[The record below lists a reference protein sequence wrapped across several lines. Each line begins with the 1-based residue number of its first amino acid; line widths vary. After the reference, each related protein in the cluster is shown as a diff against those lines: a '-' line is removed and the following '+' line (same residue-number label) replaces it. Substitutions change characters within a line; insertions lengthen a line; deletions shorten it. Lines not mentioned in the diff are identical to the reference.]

1 MRFLLGFL
9 LSLVWATVSLAQE
22 RITDYSVDIDVER
35 SGDIQVTEVINVVA
49 EGDQIRRGIF
59 RELPRYYTFEGVR
72 QSFDYELISI
82 ERDGQTEN
90 VSISREGNA
99 ETWRI
104 GRADVFLDPGPYEYR
119 ITYRVPNVIW
129 RYENRD
135 ELYWN
140 AIGQYWNFPI
150 EQANV
155 SIDFPDGA
163 EIIDTS
169 LNSGRFG
176 STGSNAV
183 ADIEG
188 STLRV
193 RTTQTLPRQAGL
205 TVSASIAPGII
216 DPLTDAQERD
226 LFWLR
231 NGAIILLTMGGVIL
245 TGFYALMWN
254 RVGRDPAKRPVFARY
269 EPPKMKSGVPYSPA
283 AVHYIHHKGLRGM
296 DALSSLLM
304 QMGTQK
310 ILDIE
315 ANKKKTIIEQIGS
328 NPDDTDAREL
338 LSDILPKSG
347 RLVLDGGTDKT
358 FYKGVTRFHQTLS
371 KRYGKT
377 YYQRN
382 LLWAFLGFTL
392 SFILAVIVIAS
403 PIAKNSPVT
412 IMLFI
417 GLGLLNILFAFLLP
431 APTERG
437 ADVSA
442 EIEGF
447 KLYLETAEEKRLN
460 MADPVSGRAPA
471 MTVELYERFLPYAMA
486 LGVEKPWT
494 KQFETSLPR
503 EAKDYQPSYAY
514 GNALSGRKGPAD
526 FSKSL
531 GKTLTA
537 GVAAAAPVSQ
547 SSGSGGGGFSG
558 GGGGGG
564 GGGGW

>member
-1 MRFLLGFL
+1 MRFLLGLILTL
-9 LSLVWATVSLAQE
+9 LFATVSLAQE
-22 RITDYSVDIDVER
+22 RITDYSVNIDVER
-35 SGDIQVTEVINVVA
+35 SGDITITEVIDVVA
-49 EGDQIRRGIF
+49 EDDQIRRGIF

-82 ERDGQTEN
+82 ERDGQPEN

-104 GRADVFLDPGPYEYR
+104 GRADVFLDPGSYEYR
-119 ITYRVPNVIW
+119 ITYSVPNVIL
-129 RYENRD
+129 RHDNRD

-150 EQANV
+150 ERATV
-155 SIDFPDGA
+155 TIEFPDGA
-163 EIIDTS
+163 EIVDTT

-183 ADIEG
+183 ETING

-193 RTTQTLPRQAGL
+193 ETTETLPRRAGL

-216 DPLTDAQERD
+216 DPLTEAQLAE

-231 NGAIILLTMGGVIL
+231 NGAAILLTIGGAIL
-245 TGFYALMWN
+245 SGFYMLMWN
-254 RVGRDPAKRPVFARY
+254 RIGRDPVKRPVFARY

-315 ANKKKTIIEQIGS
+315 ANKKKTTIEQIG
-328 NPDDTDAREL
+328 PDPQDKDARDL
-338 LSDILPKSG
+338 LNDILPKSG
-347 RLVLDGGTDKT
+347 RLVLDGKT
-358 FYKGVTRFHQTLS
+358 NKSFYKGVTHFHQLLS
-371 KRYGKT
+371 KRYGKS
-377 YYQRN
+377 YYKYN
-382 LLWAFLGFTL
+382 LGWAMLGIL
-392 SFILAVIVIAS
+392 ASIVLAVIVVAS
-403 PIAKNSPVT
+403 PVAKNSPLV
-412 IMLFI
+412 IGLFI
-417 GLGLLNILFAFLLP
+417 ALGLVNLTFLFLLQ

-437 ADVSA
+437 ADISA

-503 EAKDYQPSYAY
+503 QAKDYQPSYAH
-514 GNALSGRKGPAD
+514 GNALSGRKGPVD

>member
-1 MRFLLGFL
+1 MRFLLGL
-9 LSLVWATVSLAQE
+9 TLSLLWATLALAQE
-22 RITDYSVDIDVER
+22 RITNYSVDIDVER
-35 SGDIQVTEVINVVA
+35 SGDITITEVIDVVA

-72 QSFDYELISI
+72 QSFDYELISV
-82 ERDGQTEN
+82 ERDGQPDT
-90 VSISREGNA
+90 VSVSREGNA

-119 ITYRVPNVIW
+119 ITYSLPNVIL
-129 RYENRD
+129 RHDNFD
-135 ELYWN
+135 ELNWN

-150 EQANV
+150 EQADV
-155 SIDFPDGA
+155 TIEFPAGA
-163 EIIDTS
+163 EIVETS
-169 LNSGRFG
+169 LYSGGFG
-176 STGSNAV
+176 STASNAV
-183 ADIEG
+183 EEIDG

-193 RTTQTLPRQAGL
+193 RTTQGLPRQAGL

-216 DPLTDAQERD
+216 DPLTDAQLAD

-231 NGAIILLTMGGVIL
+231 NGAIILLSIGGAIL

-254 RVGRDPAKRPVFARY
+254 RVGRDPVKRPVFARY
-269 EPPKMKSGVPYSPA
+269 EPPKMKNGVPYSPA

-304 QMGTQK
+304 QMGAQK

-315 ANKKKTIIEQIGS
+315 ANKKKTIIEQIGPD
-328 NPDDTDAREL
+328 PDDKDAREL

-347 RLVLDGGTDKT
+347 RLVLDGKTNKT
-358 FYKGVTRFHQTLS
+358 FYKGVSRFHQTLS
-371 KRYGKT
+371 KRYGKA
-377 YYQRN
+377 YHRWN
-382 LLWAFLGFTL
+382 LVWAFLGIAF
-392 SFILAVIVIAS
+392 SFILAIVVIAS

-412 IMLFI
+412 ILLFI

-442 EIEGF
+442 EIDGF

-503 EAKDYQPSYAY
+503 EAKDYQPSYAH
-514 GNALSGRKGPAD
+514 GNAFSGRKGPAD